1 MVHALFLCVEK
12 MKKCIVICALYEGEP
27 IDIRKDDFVIC
38 ADKGFERA
46 LAAGIHPD
54 AVIGD
59 FDSSRLTPSDVPAD
73 TLLTVLPWEKDDT
86 DLGAAIKVGREKGY
100 AHFEVYGALG
110 GRLDHT
116 MAAIQL
122 SADCA
127 KKGESMRLISPDNTA
142 EVLMPGSYTLPKEE
156 GCYLSLF
163 AYTPK
168 VKGVTLRGTHWELEN
183 AVLDY
188 TFPVGCSNQWEVD
201 AAQLSFAEGM
211 LLVMR
216 CRKN

>member
-38 ADKGFERA
+38 ADKGFEKA
-46 LAAGIHPD
+46 MAAGIRPD
-54 AVIGD
+54 AVVGD
-59 FDSSRLTPSDVPAD
+59 FDSSRLTPADVPAD

-127 KKGESMRLISPDNTA
+127 KRGESMRLISTDNTA
-142 EVLMPGSYTLPKEE
+142 EVFMPGSYTLPKEE

-163 AYTPK
+163 AYTPE

-183 AVLDY
+183 AALDY
-188 TFPVGCSNQWEVD
+188 TFPVGCSNQWEAD